1 MKIAQQPTGQCDH
14 RNILRA
20 EHQSRVIAL
29 HHSVKHLPP
38 LFLLSGKFEK
48 AAVLNQASH
57 RRFRIASD
65 CLLQDVQRGA
75 RLACHAF
82 DFSQLGA
89 QKREVC
95 VCVTLNC
102 LCNKIF
108 RFQIIPHHNECSAG
122 TNQTIDTIQTIGLSE
137 YFTGSS
143 VRPGQH
149 QLLTPK
155 KRRIL
160 ICGEH
165 ILGKNNRRRSHHKD
179 KQHGPNGR
187 QFFQRLISKHDLH
200 HLAIES

>member
-29 HHSVKHLPP
+29 DHSVEHLPP
-38 LFLLSGKFEK
+38 LSLLPGKFEE

-65 CLLQDVQRGA
+65 CLLQDVQRDA
-75 RLACHAF
+75 RLPSHAF
-82 DFSQLGA
+82 NFSQLGA

-95 VCVTLNC
+95 VSTTLNC
-102 LCNKIF
+102 LSNKIF
-108 RFQIIPHHNECSAG
+108 RFEIIPHHNECSAG

-143 VRPGQH
+143 VRSSQH
-149 QLLTPK
+149 QLLAPIK
-155 KRRIL
+155 SRIL
-160 ICGEH
+160 ICGEC
-165 ILGKNNRRRSHHKD
+165 ILGKNNRHRSQRKD

-187 QFFQRLISKHDLH
+187 QFFHRLISKHELH
-200 HLAIES
+200 HLAIEG